1 MQQLQAYKFE
11 IMPIGEQERNMRR
24 YAGACRFVFNKAL
37 AWQIDAYAKDNTIN
51 FSYAKLANLLPSWKK
66 NSYGLASHPRKH
78 YSKY

>member
-51 FSYAKLANLLPSWKK
+51 FSYAKLANKTK
-66 NSYGLASHPRKH
+66 ASCLYETGTH
-78 YSKY
+78 SK